1 MIVGHLDKEVQQED
15 LSGCLEVVQE
25 SHGTRADICTAARVK
40 GVQTELSLHK
50 ARLYGQEKDVT
61 SSLFL
66 ECWKHSTDNENTG
79 QGIRKSG
86 FSSMTYELLV
96 ISNLS
101 EIDIVHLFCKI
112 VLSHGADNSDC
123 KTTFAEEN
131 LSCHGVQDEAVPTAI
146 TEFEHLKAFDDEVN
160 AFLDNMFGPR
170 DSRVRGWF
178 MLDSYLPTFFL
189 TVIYLLSIWLGNKYM
204 KNRKKKGILTL
215 YNLGITLLSM
225 YMLAEL
231 ILSSWEGGYNLQ
243 CQDLASAGK
252 ADIRVAKVL
261 WWYYFSKL
269 VEFLDTIFFVLRKKT
284 SQITFL
290 HVYHH
295 ASMFNIW
302 WCVLN
307 WIPCGQSFFG
317 PTLNSFIHI
326 LMYSYY
332 GLSVFPSMHRYL
344 WWKKYLTQAQLVQ
357 FVLTITHTMSAVV
370 KPCGFPFGCLIFQS
384 SYMLTLVILFLNFYF
399 QTYRKKPMKKEMEE
413 LPAGKEVKNG
423 FSKAYFTAANGVINK
438 KVQ

>member
-1 MIVGHLDKEVQQED
+1 M
-15 LSGCLEVVQE
+15 
-25 SHGTRADICTAARVK
+25 
-40 GVQTELSLHK
+40 
-50 ARLYGQEKDVT
+50 
-61 SSLFL
+61 
-66 ECWKHSTDNENTG
+66 
-79 QGIRKSG
+79 
-86 FSSMTYELLV
+86 
-96 ISNLS
+96 
-101 EIDIVHLFCKI
+101 
-112 VLSHGADNSDC
+112 
-123 KTTFAEEN
+123 
-131 LSCHGVQDEAVPTAI
+131 
-146 TEFEHLKAFDDEVN
+146 EHLKAFDDEIN

-189 TVIYLLSIWLGNKYM
+189 TVAYLLSIWLGNKYM
-204 KNRKKKGILTL
+204 KNRLGLSLRGILTL

-225 YMLAEL
+225 YMLVEL

-243 CQDLASAGK
+243 CQDLTSAGE

-269 VEFLDTIFFVLRKKT
+269 IEFLDTIFFVLRKKN

-332 GLSVFPSMHRYL
+332 GLSVFPSMHKYL

-357 FVLTITHTMSAVV
+357 FVLTITHTMSAVM
-370 KPCGFPFGCLIFQS
+370 KPCGFPLGCLIFQS

-399 QTYRKKPMKKEMEE
+399 QTYRKKPKKKEMEE
-413 LPAGKEVKNG
+413 SPAGKEVKNG
-423 FSKAYFTAANGVINK
+423 FSKAYFTAANGATNK
-438 KVQ
+438 KTQ